1 MKIKLKVETEIEKE
15 IIFPYFL
22 KMDSGT
28 YVAYLNEDK
37 TLIVRDS
44 SIDWYSQF
52 METYIGDSEHI
63 EITAEEFTRRYD
75 RMLEFLQ
82 SFKSQFFNQEI

>member
-1 MKIKLKVETEIEKE
+1 MTIKLKVETEIEKE
-15 IIFPYFL
+15 ITFPYFL

-28 YVAYLNEDK
+28 YVAYLNECK

-52 METYIGDSEHI
+52 METYICDADHI

-82 SFKSQFFNQEI
+82 FFKSQFFNQAI